1 MYKAITVIDR
11 ISFLFGLI
19 AVALFAGLVIDM
31 MYEVIARR
39 LFDSP
44 TLWAND
50 IAYMSNGA
58 LFLLAAGYTL
68 FHNEHIRIDFLSS
81 RLPMKQQDIANC
93 LAYALIL
100 WFLVNACEGTLVE
113 FTEAFESG
121 ELEPTSPWA
130 PVIWPF
136 YLGISAAALLLVWQ
150 AVTLQINDSRSC
162 LAKFKLNFW
171 VGGVL
176 FAGIVAA
183 RAMG

>member
-11 ISFLFGLI
+11 ISFFFGLI
-19 AVALFAGLVIDM
+19 AVVLFAGLVIDM

-58 LFLLAAGYTL
+58 IFLLAAGYTL
-68 FHNEHIRIDFLSS
+68 LHNEHIRIDFLSS

-93 LAYALIL
+93 VAYALIL

-113 FTEAFESG
+113 FIEAFESG

-136 YLGISAAALLLVWQ
+136 YLGMLLGTWVFTLQCIAQVLKHLLSIFGKASSPLLVRGEEGH
-150 AVTLQINDSRSC
+150 SESY
-162 LAKFKLNFW
+162 
-171 VGGVL
+171 
-176 FAGIVAA
+176 
-183 RAMG
+183 